1 MKLLANTFALTLIV
15 AVLPG
20 SSLGQVRT
28 DKLHIPADFASITR
42 FAPPGWKVE
51 EPIAGDLNGD
61 GVSDYAIKLVEATV
75 ERDGEPTERQ
85 RALVIVF
92 GTQDGKFARV
102 AVNDKLLQCTR
113 CGGAFYGVVEAPA
126 NVKIEKGV
134 LVIDQDH
141 GSRDLTNTTY
151 RFRYDPASQKFVLIG
166 FDFSD
171 ADRATAGVVSE
182 STNYSTGV
190 RIVSRSKGNKDVKS
204 RTQIPKTK
212 IYLEQVNSEKYEAA
226 AAKRLG
232 L

>member
-1 MKLLANTFALTLIV
+1 MKLSATTFALTLIV
-15 AVLPG
+15 AGLPG
-20 SSLGQVRT
+20 SSLSQVRI
-28 DKLHIPADFASITR
+28 DKLHIPADFASITK
-42 FAPPGWKVE
+42 FAPPGWGVE
-51 EPIAGDLNGD
+51 DQAAGDLNGD
-61 GVSDYAIKLVEATV
+61 GLSDYAIKLVETAV
-75 ERDGEPTERQ
+75 EQDGNPAARQ

-92 GTQDGKFARV
+92 GTKDGEFSRA

-113 CGGAFYGVVEAPA
+113 CGGAFYGVVESPA

-141 GSRDLTNTTY
+141 GSREVTNTTY
-151 RFRYDPASQKFVLIG
+151 RFRYDLASRKFVLIG

-190 RIVSRSKGNKDVKS
+190 RIVTRSKGGKDVKS
-204 RTQIPKTK
+204 RTQIPKSK
-212 IYLEQVNSEKYEAA
+212 VYLEQVDSEMYEAA
-226 AAKRLG
+226 AAKRLR